1 MQIVWYSTFSC
12 PLNNATQLAILRANT
27 HTVPDHI
34 EDHVATIFGLNELPT
49 RKAIRQSPGVTPS
62 VLIITHSIGGVTID
76 HASKN
81 SQAVAEFEG
90 QTIGNKDLTA
100 FFSKYVK
107 HCKNGQDDVV
117 SKFVGDSDKQQGET
131 EASLDIQYIMG
142 ITPGIKTEFGLEN
155 NQDFRAGL
163 VRWSN
168 LILSTADA
176 HNVHSVSYGWQG
188 DLKQIQCED
197 TKVSIVDGNFAK
209 PAGCQGSLNHL
220 CFK

>member
-49 RKAIRQSPGVTPS
+49 RKAIRQSPGVTRS
-62 VLIITHSIGGVTID
+62 VLTTTHSIGGVTID

-107 HCKNGQDDVV
+107 HYKNGQDDVV

-163 VRWSN
+163 VRWPN